1 MYLKVILHVLKLFLV
16 IIITYHTY
24 HLWNYDNAFNW
35 DVKCMYFFYI
45 LMKPWVHLSYD
56 LVNEDLNREDL
67 NVHLTTI
74 LSEKHAVSEQITF
87 MFLQIGSCFR
97 SWL

>member
-1 MYLKVILHVLKLFLV
+1 
-16 IIITYHTY
+16 
-24 HLWNYDNAFNW
+24 
-35 DVKCMYFFYI
+35 MYFFYI

-56 LVNEDLNREDL
+56 LANEELNREDL
-67 NVHLTTI
+67 NVYLTMM